1 MNNYH
6 DLLALA
12 EQENRITGIDIN
24 TALKEILHYDIL
36 FAISQSPLGKYLV
49 FQGGTALRLCYQGDR
64 YSEDLDFCCG
74 LPDTIGHMTEFKAI
88 LRQVMSDRYGLDV
101 MVKAPRVASLP
112 SKGVGLARWTAVVH
126 VPRPDKSDKQKQKI
140 RIEVATVPSYD
151 NEALLITPNYPGLSP
166 GYSSILL
173 RVSTLREIMADKI
186 VAIAGRNYLKARD
199 LWDLKWMM
207 NKSIE
212 VDYAMIKEKLVDY
225 GETESF
231 IPNLEKRLVQMREP
245 KSIKE
250 FEAEMSRFL
259 PTRLRQ
265 QMAEIDNFSGRLIAS
280 VASQL
285 TGILAV
291 HLGRSIATNHQETL
305 LGPD

>member
-1 MNNYH
+1 M
-6 DLLALA
+6 
-12 EQENRITGIDIN
+12 
-24 TALKEILHYDIL
+24 
-36 FAISQSPLGKYLV
+36 
-49 FQGGTALRLCYQGDR
+49 
-64 YSEDLDFCCG
+64 
-74 LPDTIGHMTEFKAI
+74 
-88 LRQVMSDRYGLDV
+88 
-101 MVKAPRVASLP
+101 
-112 SKGVGLARWTAVVH
+112 
-126 VPRPDKSDKQKQKI
+126 QKI

-291 HLGRSIATNHQETL
+291 HLGRSIATNNQETL
-305 LGPD
+305 LSPD